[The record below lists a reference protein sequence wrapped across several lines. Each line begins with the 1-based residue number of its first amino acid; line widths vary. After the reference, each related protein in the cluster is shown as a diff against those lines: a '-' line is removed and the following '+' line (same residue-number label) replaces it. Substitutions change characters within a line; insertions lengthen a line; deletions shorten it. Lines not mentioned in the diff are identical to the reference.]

1 MDFLDGYVPHLI
13 GGLAYGLLLFTVAS
27 GLTLA
32 FGVANVLNL
41 AHGTIFAVG
50 GYAGY
55 LLANGTWIG
64 LILGAVAGAA
74 AGAVFGAGLSV
85 AVAPLAKRGHMAQAL
100 LTFGISLVVGHL
112 LVVLFGASA
121 KRPVLPPE
129 LSEPVTIGG
138 HHYSSYQLLFIG
150 VASVLAVIG
159 WIVITRSRAGA
170 RVRAMVDDRHMVAA
184 IGTNPRMVLG
194 GVLAAAGALAGLAGA
209 LGVPILGPSV
219 ESSNVV
225 LMQSLII
232 VVVGGLG
239 SVGGAFIA
247 ALAVGQVHTF
257 GVALVPDLTPYLL
270 FGAMG
275 VALLVRKPPPLL
287 LGGRA

>member
-13 GGLAYGLLLFTVAS
+13 GGIAYGLLLFTVAS

-32 FGVANVLNL
+32 FGVADVLNL

-50 GYAGY
+50 GYAAFLVADGSW
-55 LLANGTWIG
+55 LG
-64 LILGAVAGAA
+64 LILAVLVGGA
-74 AGAVFGAGLSV
+74 AGAVFGGGLSV
-85 AVAPLAKRGHMAQAL
+85 AVAPLAKRGHLAQAL

-112 LVVLFGASA
+112 LVVGFGAA
-121 KRPVLPPE
+121 EKRPQLPVE
-129 LSEPVTIGG
+129 LTRPVTIGG
-138 HHYSSYQLLFIG
+138 HHYSSYHLLFIA

-159 WIVITRSRAGA
+159 WLVITRSRAGA
-170 RVRAMVDDRHMVAA
+170 RVRAMVDDRQMVAA
-184 IGTNPRMVLG
+184 IGTNPRLVLA
-194 GVLAAAGALAGLAGA
+194 GVLAVAGALAGLAGA
-209 LGVPILGPSV
+209 LGAPILGPSIGAA
-219 ESSNVV
+219 NMV

-257 GVALVPDLTPYLL
+257 GVALVPELTPYLL
-270 FGAMG
+270 FGAMA
-275 VALLVRKPPPLL
+275 VALLIRKPPPLL
-287 LGGRA
+287 LGGRT